1 MVSLSAFG
9 LILSGL
15 CFVIMCTHLSSASAL
30 DSAGVWLGSSAA
42 RTQNAVC
49 ARNTLMFAI
58 WRYQSGV
65 TSTKQEGAR
74 GTGLEHL
81 PTTKHTKH
89 SDRIALLHS
98 DGHHAGFVVQFESAP
113 RGTSREVCMPGLPA
127 LYILA
132 FRIPQR
138 MSNFAIEHG
147 VQVSTWTELPR
158 EVIEIVMKDLSQ
170 DDLWTCRNI
179 SSRWAA
185 AAKTSGLLKFVTAL
199 SSYAWNEM
207 PITLSRLHR
216 LEICSSQVQC
226 CLKVEPP
233 DIAACAAM
241 LKFLAD
247 QVMLAGRQLHLLTV
261 NRRSGKLRLRCQR
274 SLQSC

>member
-1 MVSLSAFG
+1 M
-9 LILSGL
+9 
-15 CFVIMCTHLSSASAL
+15 
-30 DSAGVWLGSSAA
+30 
-42 RTQNAVC
+42 
-49 ARNTLMFAI
+49 
-58 WRYQSGV
+58 
-65 TSTKQEGAR
+65 
-74 GTGLEHL
+74 
-81 PTTKHTKH
+81 
-89 SDRIALLHS
+89 
-98 DGHHAGFVVQFESAP
+98 
-113 RGTSREVCMPGLPA
+113 
-127 LYILA
+127 
-132 FRIPQR
+132 
-138 MSNFAIEHG
+138 
-147 VQVSTWTELPR
+147 WTDLPR

-216 LEICSSQVQC
+216 LEICGSQVQC